1 VAVLTFVQLTALWKN
16 AGGDP
21 LQAETAAAI
30 ALAESGGNTNAIN
43 NSAYPNRPGYHT
55 PVAGAQK
62 EYSVGLWQINLLA
75 HPSYTA
81 AQMLT
86 ALGNVRAAIAI
97 SGNGGNWHPWSTYT
111 SGAYRAYLPKT
122 VPTPAPGPGAPAPAG
137 KDTATRATAGYYHLQ
152 QALSRALPQALSD
165 AQRIDRQ
172 TLRRLS
178 SGRKVG

>member
-1 VAVLTFVQLTALWKN
+1 MAVLSFVQLATLWKS

-30 ALAESGGNTNAIN
+30 ALTESGGNTNAVN
-43 NSAYPNRPGYHT
+43 NSAYPNRPGYHA

-86 ALGNVRAAIAI
+86 QAGNVVAAIAI
-97 SGNGGNWHPWSTYT
+97 SGNGAHWSPWSTYT
-111 SGAYRAYLPKT
+111 SGAYKKYLVAVPAPLPT
-122 VPTPAPGPGAPAPAG
+122 PTPAPVTGLSKSAAHSLS
-137 KDTATRATAGYYHLQ
+137 GYHK
-152 QALSRALPQALSD
+152 LSMVLGGSLPQSLARSGQ
-165 AQRIDRQ
+165 ARRAA
-172 TLRRLS
+172 LRRL
-178 SGRKVG
+178 G